1 MFTQKITNTSD
12 TVLLSVD
19 MEGSQDGDSKE
30 DTTSDKSL
38 ITVYPKCSCVKS

>member
-19 MEGSQDGDSKE
+19 MEGSQDGDRDE
-30 DTTSDKSL
+30 DTTSGKSL
-38 ITVYPKCSCVKS
+38 ITVYPKCYCVEN